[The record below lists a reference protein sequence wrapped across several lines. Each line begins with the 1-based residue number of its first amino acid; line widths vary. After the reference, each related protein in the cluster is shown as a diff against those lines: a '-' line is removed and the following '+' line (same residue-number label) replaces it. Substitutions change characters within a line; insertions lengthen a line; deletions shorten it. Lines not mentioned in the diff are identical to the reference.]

1 MNEKGNEP
9 PHSVIAVQKSG
20 SLSLYRLKEMF
31 IMKYRK
37 AIAFMSA
44 LMLMASAFSC
54 GKSDSGSDS
63 AVQDAVSTENASST
77 DTSKDSSKQN
87 TTGTTSAKSDSS
99 KTTTTTS
106 TSSADTT
113 DTSNSASG
121 GSSNSG
127 GSSSGGNSSNSSSQN
142 KSSSGSDSGSSSG
155 SSSGRSSGSS
165 SGSSSSSSGSGSS
178 SSGGSSSGGSSS
190 GSSSGSGSSSKGV
203 EPEPVTTPSSS
214 DLKDDEIKTYTAEVK
229 LGSSTTFTG
238 DNVSVSGSTVKI
250 TGAGDYIFTGK
261 LSDGQI
267 YVDADGE
274 DKVTLVLNG
283 VDISCTYG
291 PAILINQSKKCTV
304 KVKEGSVNNLSDS
317 AKDKAYD
324 GVIFSNDT
332 IRVKGKGTLN
342 INAGNAHGIASDDDV
357 IFENSVC
364 NITSNKSGI
373 HANDNITISGGTLSI
388 TAGSNGL
395 KSKDSITINGGT
407 SFITGG
413 KKDSN
418 SAIYAAGAFEYTDGI
433 LCAAG
438 NAVTAPTSSAYPYAV
453 VEFIENVPS
462 GTQVSLLI
470 NGDQKASFA
479 PKKDYRK
486 VILLT
491 PEASSGSKLTVR
503 LGAVTKGEFT
513 LSSGSNAFTV
523 G

>member
-1 MNEKGNEP
+1 M
-9 PHSVIAVQKSG
+9 
-20 SLSLYRLKEMF
+20 
-31 IMKYRK
+31 
-37 AIAFMSA
+37 
-44 LMLMASAFSC
+44 
-54 GKSDSGSDS
+54 
-63 AVQDAVSTENASST
+63 
-77 DTSKDSSKQN
+77 
-87 TTGTTSAKSDSS
+87 
-99 KTTTTTS
+99 
-106 TSSADTT
+106 
-113 DTSNSASG
+113 
-121 GSSNSG
+121 
-127 GSSSGGNSSNSSSQN
+127 
-142 KSSSGSDSGSSSG
+142 
-155 SSSGRSSGSS
+155 
-165 SGSSSSSSGSGSS
+165 
-178 SSGGSSSGGSSS
+178 
-190 GSSSGSGSSSKGV
+190 
-203 EPEPVTTPSSS
+203 
-214 DLKDDEIKTYTAEVK
+214 K

-407 SFITGG
+407 TFITGG

-453 VEFIENVPS
+453 VEFAEAVSS
-462 GTQVSLLI
+462 GTQVSFLI

-479 PKKDYRK
+479 PKKDYRR

-503 LGAVTKGEFT
+503 LGDVTKGEFT

>member
-1 MNEKGNEP
+1 
-9 PHSVIAVQKSG
+9 
-20 SLSLYRLKEMF
+20 
-31 IMKYRK
+31 MKYRK

-54 GKSDSGSDS
+54 GKSDSGSES

-77 DTSKDSSKQN
+77 NTSKDSSKQN

-106 TSSADTT
+106 TTSADTT

-127 GSSSGGNSSNSSSQN
+127 GSSSGGSSNSSSQSN
-142 KSSSGSDSGSSSG
+142 SSSGSDSSSSSG
-155 SSSGRSSGSS
+155 SSSSGSSGSS

-178 SSGGSSSGGSSS
+178 SSGGSSSGSS

-453 VEFIENVPS
+453 VEFAEAVSS
-462 GTQVSLLI
+462 GTQVSFLI

-486 VILLT
+486 VMLLT

>member
-1 MNEKGNEP
+1 
-9 PHSVIAVQKSG
+9 
-20 SLSLYRLKEMF
+20 
-31 IMKYRK
+31 MKYRK

-77 DTSKDSSKQN
+77 NTSKDSSKQN

-106 TSSADTT
+106 PSSADTT

-155 SSSGRSSGSS
+155 SSSGGSSGSS
-165 SGSSSSSSGSGSS
+165 SGSSSSSSG
-178 SSGGSSSGGSSS
+178 GSSS
-190 GSSSGSGSSSKGV
+190 GSSSSSSGSGNSSKGV

-267 YVDADGE
+267 YVDADTE

-283 VDISCTYG
+283 VDINCTYG

-453 VEFIENVPS
+453 VEFAEAVSS
-462 GTQVSLLI
+462 GTQVSFLI

-479 PKKDYRK
+479 PKEDYRR

-503 LGAVTKGEFT
+503 LGDVTKGEFT
-513 LSSGSNAFTV
+513 LSSGSNTCKV

>member
-1 MNEKGNEP
+1 
-9 PHSVIAVQKSG
+9 
-20 SLSLYRLKEMF
+20 
-31 IMKYRK
+31 MKYRK

-54 GKSDSGSDS
+54 GKSDSVSDS
-63 AVQDAVSTENASST
+63 EVQDAVSTENVSST
-77 DTSKDSSKQN
+77 DTSQDSSKQK

-121 GSSNSG
+121 GSSGSG
-127 GSSSGGNSSNSSSQN
+127 GSSSGRNSSNSSSQN

-155 SSSGRSSGSS
+155 SSSGGSSGTNSGSSSSSGSGSSSESGS
-165 SGSSSSSSGSGSS
+165 SGSSSSSSGSGN
-178 SSGGSSSGGSSS
+178 
-190 GSSSGSGSSSKGV
+190 SSKGV

-267 YVDADGE
+267 YVDADTE

-283 VDISCTYG
+283 VDINCSYG

-317 AKDKAYD
+317 VKDKAYD

-332 IRVKGKGTLN
+332 IRIKGKGTLN

-395 KSKDSITINGGT
+395 KSKDSITICGGT

-418 SAIYAAGAFEYTDGI
+418 SAIYAAGAFDYTDGI

-453 VEFIENVPS
+453 VEFAEAVSS
-462 GTQVSLLI
+462 GTQVSFLI

-479 PKKDYRK
+479 PQKDYRR

-503 LGAVTKGEFT
+503 LGDVTKGEFT
-513 LSSGSNAFTV
+513 LSSGSNTCKV

>member
-1 MNEKGNEP
+1 
-9 PHSVIAVQKSG
+9 
-20 SLSLYRLKEMF
+20 
-31 IMKYRK
+31 MKYRK

-77 DTSKDSSKQN
+77 NTSKDSSKQN
-87 TTGTTSAKSDSS
+87 TTGTTSAKSDNS

-106 TSSADTT
+106 TTSADTT
-113 DTSNSASG
+113 DTSNNASG

-127 GSSSGGNSSNSSSQN
+127 GNSSGGNSSNSSSQSN
-142 KSSSGSDSGSSSG
+142 SSSGSD
-155 SSSGRSSGSS
+155 
-165 SGSSSSSSGSGSS
+165 SSSSSGSGN
-178 SSGGSSSGGSSS
+178 
-190 GSSSGSGSSSKGV
+190 SSKGV

-267 YVDADGE
+267 YVDADTE

-283 VDISCTYG
+283 VDINCNYG

-332 IRVKGKGTLN
+332 IRIKGKGTLN

-395 KSKDSITINGGT
+395 KSKDSITISGGT

-453 VEFIENVPS
+453 VEFAEAVSS
-462 GTQVSLLI
+462 GTQVSFLI

-479 PKKDYRK
+479 PKKDYRR

-503 LGAVTKGEFT
+503 LGDVTKGEFT

>member
-54 GKSDSGSDS
+54 GKSDSVSDS
-63 AVQDAVSTENASST
+63 EVQDAVSTENVSST
-77 DTSKDSSKQN
+77 DTSQDSSKQK

-121 GSSNSG
+121 GSSGSG
-127 GSSSGGNSSNSSSQN
+127 GSSSGRNSSNSSSQN

-155 SSSGRSSGSS
+155 SSSGGSSGTNSGSSSSSGSGSSSESGS
-165 SGSSSSSSGSGSS
+165 SGSSSSSSGSGN
-178 SSGGSSSGGSSS
+178 
-190 GSSSGSGSSSKGV
+190 SSKGV

-267 YVDADGE
+267 YVDADTE

-283 VDISCTYG
+283 VDINCSYG

-317 AKDKAYD
+317 VKDKAYD

-332 IRVKGKGTLN
+332 IRIKGKGTLN

-395 KSKDSITINGGT
+395 KSKDSITICGGT

-418 SAIYAAGAFEYTDGI
+418 SAIYAAGAFDYTDGI

-453 VEFIENVPS
+453 VEFAEAVSS
-462 GTQVSLLI
+462 GTQVSFLI

-479 PKKDYRK
+479 PQKDYRR

-503 LGAVTKGEFT
+503 LGDVTKGEFT
-513 LSSGSNAFTV
+513 LSSGSNTCKV

>member
-1 MNEKGNEP
+1 
-9 PHSVIAVQKSG
+9 
-20 SLSLYRLKEMF
+20 
-31 IMKYRK
+31 MKYRK
-37 AIAFMSA
+37 AIA

-54 GKSDSGSDS
+54 GKSDSGSES

-77 DTSKDSSKQN
+77 NTSKDSSKQN

-106 TSSADTT
+106 TTSADTT

-127 GSSSGGNSSNSSSQN
+127 GSSSGGSSNSSSQSN
-142 KSSSGSDSGSSSG
+142 SSSGSDSSSSSG
-155 SSSGRSSGSS
+155 SSSGGSSGSS
-165 SGSSSSSSGSGSS
+165 SGSSSSSSGGGS
-178 SSGGSSSGGSSS
+178 SSGGSSSGSS

-267 YVDADGE
+267 YVDADTE

-283 VDISCTYG
+283 VDINCNYG

-453 VEFIENVPS
+453 VEFAEAVSS
-462 GTQVSLLI
+462 GTQVSFLI

-479 PKKDYRK
+479 PKEDYRR

-503 LGAVTKGEFT
+503 LGDVTKGEFT
-513 LSSGSNAFTV
+513 LSSGSNTCKV

>member
-1 MNEKGNEP
+1 
-9 PHSVIAVQKSG
+9 
-20 SLSLYRLKEMF
+20 
-31 IMKYRK
+31 MKYRK

-63 AVQDAVSTENASST
+63 AVQDAVSTENVSST
-77 DTSKDSSKQN
+77 DTSKDSSKQK

-127 GSSSGGNSSNSSSQN
+127 GSSSGRNSSNSSSQN

-155 SSSGRSSGSS
+155 SSSGGSSGTNSGSS
-165 SGSSSSSSGSGSS
+165 SSSGGSSSSSGSGSS
-178 SSGGSSSGGSSS
+178 SGSSSSGGSSS
-190 GSSSGSGSSSKGV
+190 SSSSSGSGNSSKGV

-267 YVDADGE
+267 YVDADTE

-283 VDISCTYG
+283 VDINCSYG

-317 AKDKAYD
+317 VKDKAYD

-332 IRVKGKGTLN
+332 IRIKGKGTLN

-395 KSKDSITINGGT
+395 KSKDSITISGGT

-418 SAIYAAGAFEYTDGI
+418 SAIYAAGAFDYTDGI

-453 VEFIENVPS
+453 VEFAEAVSS
-462 GTQVSLLI
+462 GTQVSFLI

-479 PKKDYRK
+479 PKEDYRR

-503 LGAVTKGEFT
+503 LGDVTKGEFT
-513 LSSGSNAFTV
+513 LSSGSNTCKV